1 MGQVKNITFKDNSK
15 AVLGHIETRT
25 RQALTGI
32 GQEASKNAAEI
43 ISTAGAVDT
52 GLLRNS
58 ITWAISGGPAAQ
70 SSYSSDKGDIHGT
83 YSGTAPEDKQLA
95 VYIGT
100 NVRYAEGIETGSH
113 RKKGAVHFLKKAATE
128 YKDEYRRIIKTAFS
142 RE

>member
-1 MGQVKNITFKDNSK
+1 MGQVKGIVLKNNSK

-25 RQALTGI
+25 RQALTAI
-32 GQEASKNAAEI
+32 GMEAATHASEI
-43 ISTAGAVDT
+43 ITNAKAVDT

-83 YSGTAPEDKQLA
+83 YSGTAPVDKHLA

-113 RKKGAVHFLKKAATE
+113 RKKGAVHFLKRAATE
-128 YKDEYRRIIKTAFS
+128 YKDDYRRIIKNDFTKK
-142 RE
+142 